1 MRVLYDHT
9 AFIPPFG
16 GVAKYHVEVMKR
28 LPPHMYILSAIGSGN
43 QYLRESGLGHFT
55 LSKHIRGAKYWMT
68 PVTATMMRFARYDI
82 YHPTTY
88 DAHLQF
94 LPKRKKIVVTVH
106 DLNMVTVPQYY
117 RDVNRVWPSLADQKK
132 VTQRADRIIAVSEN
146 TKGDLINYWNIPEEK
161 ITTIYHGITPVL
173 DDLSPERVFPFDYIL
188 YVGAR
193 NTYKNFYNCLCAFRQ
208 INSRFKDIKF
218 VCTGL
223 AFSSDEKRLIDGF
236 GLTNE
241 VFGISASEEQM
252 ARLYRDAKLFVY
264 PSFYEGFGMPILE
277 AMQNHCPVALSNAS
291 CFPEVAKDAAAY
303 FDPNNV
309 DDMIDA
315 MLKIIEQDSYRD
327 TLIRMGDSRFRNFSW
342 EKCAEKHMNLYK
354 TVSRYM

>member
-1 MRVLYDHT
+1 MKVFYDHT

-28 LPPHMYILSAIGSGN
+28 LPPHMYVLSAIGSGN
-43 QYLRESGLGHFT
+43 QYLRESGLGHCT
-55 LSKHIRGAKYWMT
+55 LPRYLRGSKYWMT
-68 PVTATMMRFARYDI
+68 PITAAMMRVAQYDI

-88 DAHLQF
+88 DAHLQW
-94 LPKRKKIVVTVH
+94 LPKGKKVVVTVH

-132 VTQRADRIIAVSEN
+132 VTQRADHIIAVSKN
-146 TKGDLINYWNIPEEK
+146 TKCDLINYWNIPEEK
-161 ITTIYHGITPVL
+161 ITTIYHGIGPAL
-173 DDLSPERVFPFDYIL
+173 KNLSPERVFPFDYIL

-193 NTYKNFYNCLCAFRQ
+193 NSYKNFNNCLYAFRQ
-208 INSRFKDIKF
+208 INHRFRDIKF

-223 AFSSDEKRLIDGF
+223 AFSPGEKRLTESL

-277 AMQNHCPVALSNAS
+277 AMQYRCPVALSDAS
-291 CFPEVAKDAAAY
+291 CFPEVAGDAAIY
-303 FDPNNV
+303 FNPDNT
-309 DDMIDA
+309 DDMVHA
-315 MLKIIEQDSYRD
+315 MSKIIEEDSYRD
-327 TLIRMGDSRFRNFSW
+327 TLIRLGNLRVKSFSW
-342 EKCAEKHMNLYK
+342 EKCAEEHMKIYSTL
-354 TVSRYM
+354 

>member
-132 VTQRADRIIAVSEN
+132 VTQRADHIIAVSEN

-188 YVGAR
+188 YVGHRSA
-193 NTYKNFYNCLCAFRQ
+193 YKNFGNCLRAFRS
-208 INSRFKDIKF
+208 INNIHKTLNL
-218 VCTGL
+218 VCTGVR
-223 AFSSDEKRLIDGF
+223 FQK
-236 GLTNE
+236 NE
-241 VFGISASEEQM
+241 LDQISKLKLENRVFAISATEEQM
-252 ARLYRDAKLFVY
+252 ARLYRDAQLFVY
-264 PSFYEGFGMPILE
+264 PSYYEGFGMPILE
-277 AMQNHCPVALSNAS
+277 AMQYHCPVVLSDAS
-291 CFPEVAKDAAAY
+291 CFPEIAQDAACY
-303 FDPNNV
+303 FDPHSEGKMAEVMLDVIDDVSLRNALIQRGNV
-309 DDMIDA
+309 RI
-315 MLKIIEQDSYRD
+315 
-327 TLIRMGDSRFRNFSW
+327 RNFSW
-342 EKCAEKHMNLYK
+342 EKSADRHMAVYK
-354 TVSRYM
+354 SLL

>member
-1 MRVLYDHT
+1 MKVFYDHT

-28 LPPHMYILSAIGSGN
+28 LPPHMYVLSAIGSGN
-43 QYLRESGLGHFT
+43 QYLRESGLGHCT
-55 LSKHIRGAKYWMT
+55 LPRHLRGSKYWMT
-68 PVTATMMRFARYDI
+68 PITAAMMRVAQYDI

-88 DAHLQF
+88 DAHLQW
-94 LPKRKKIVVTVH
+94 LPKGKKVVVTVH

-132 VTQRADRIIAVSEN
+132 VTQRADHIIAVSEN

-161 ITTIYHGITPVL
+161 ITTIYHGIGPAL
-173 DDLSPERVFPFDYIL
+173 KNLSPERVFPFDYIL

-193 NTYKNFYNCLCAFRQ
+193 NSYKNFNNCLYAFRQ
-208 INSRFKDIKF
+208 INHRFRDIKF

-223 AFSSDEKRLIDGF
+223 AFSPGEKRLTESL

-277 AMQNHCPVALSNAS
+277 AMQYRCPVALSDAS
-291 CFPEVAKDAAAY
+291 CFPEVAGDAAIY
-303 FDPNNV
+303 FNPDNT
-309 DDMIDA
+309 DDMVHA
-315 MLKIIEQDSYRD
+315 MSKIIEEDSYRD
-327 TLIRMGDSRFRNFSW
+327 TLIRLGNLRVKSFSW
-342 EKCAEKHMNLYK
+342 EKCAEEHMKIYSTL
-354 TVSRYM
+354 